1 MRTKRGLDVD
11 NVWLIFKEEPAGM
24 GHPIYRTTVETKIK
38 YLSLYTTKAH
48 ADLFLE
54 SAKVLGDRGFRAL
67 KSPGAA
73 GLLDLLTKS
82 QSEKVEHFT
91 FNAMPSEQVTLYP
104 MQEIIDDVK
113 EALVGDQAAQTG

>member
-54 SAKVLGDRGFRAL
+54 SADLFLESAKVLGDRGFRAL

-73 GLLDLLTKS
+73 GL
-82 QSEKVEHFT
+82 QSRR
-91 FNAMPSEQVTLYP
+91 
-104 MQEIIDDVK
+104 VK
-113 EALVGDQAAQTG
+113 R